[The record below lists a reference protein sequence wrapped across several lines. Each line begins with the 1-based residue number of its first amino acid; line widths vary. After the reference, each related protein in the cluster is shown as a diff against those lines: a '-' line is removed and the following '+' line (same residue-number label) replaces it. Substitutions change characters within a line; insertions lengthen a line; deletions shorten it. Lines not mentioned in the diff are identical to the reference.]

1 MKIKW
6 TRIKYKKKLFCNAAQ
21 VDLNRFE
28 MNQDHEE
35 EVKGMIENPLMKQM
49 FIIISQI
56 IVGSKSNLLA
66 RAWKHLNH
74 PVKIFRRFTQFGL
87 GFS

>member
-1 MKIKW
+1 
-6 TRIKYKKKLFCNAAQ
+6 
-21 VDLNRFE
+21 

-66 RAWKHLNH
+66 RAWKHLN
-74 PVKIFRRFTQFGL
+74 PVKIL
-87 GFS
+87 GDLLSSDWDLVNWEDMQH